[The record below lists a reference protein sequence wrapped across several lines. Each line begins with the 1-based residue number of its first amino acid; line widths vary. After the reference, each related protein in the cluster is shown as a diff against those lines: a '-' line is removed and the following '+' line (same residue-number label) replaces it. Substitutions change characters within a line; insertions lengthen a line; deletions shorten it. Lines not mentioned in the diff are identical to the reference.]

1 MREAESAADRARR
14 LWTGEARS
22 TALALL
28 KELLGEPEPEEAIQV
43 LLPWITDRVRAAVR
57 TDVRK
62 AEEAAFAH
70 PVGYPDRVAQSY
82 VDSRGG
88 LPSLN
93 NLELLLELPVLVPR
107 PGSRSQAVPWKDMTV
122 ADHQARIGMLAR
134 PVNALRVTMR
144 RHEWSIQEIEK
155 HGVRC
160 LGDISITVLRRD
172 LPRDL

>member
-1 MREAESAADRARR
+1 MSDESAADRARR

-57 TDVRK
+57 MDVRR
-62 AEEAAFAH
+62 AEDAAFTH
-70 PVGYPDRVAQSY
+70 PVGYPERVALSY
-82 VDSRGG
+82 VDNRGG

-107 PGSRSQAVPWKDMTV
+107 AGNRAQAVAWKDMTV
-122 ADHQARIGMLAR
+122 DDHVARIGLLSR
-134 PVNALRVTMR
+134 PMGAIQATMR
-144 RHEWSIQEIEK
+144 RHEWSIREIEK
-155 HGVRC
+155 HSVRC